1 MNLTEDKCKRELGWR
16 SMQILSR
23 RVVWQGKEPQQKVK
37 GGASGIIEDT
47 SHQRHKSEPGT
58 VDKRCGTCTKPPGRG
73 KVRSSLPS
81 VISLCLNE
89 HAKYRVSM

>member
-1 MNLTEDKCKRELGWR
+1 MNLTEDKCKRAGVEVNADPVKKGCVGGQR
-16 SMQILSR
+16 TSAE
-23 RVVWQGKEPQQKVK
+23 GKR
-37 GGASGIIEDT
+37 GASGILEDT

-81 VISLCLNE
+81 VISLFLNE